1 MMSYS
6 SVAGYFRPPLQLTG
20 GADQIDEEISKYV
33 KF

>member
-6 SVAGYFRPPLQLTG
+6 LSVPDDELQLTG